1 MKVRTDFVTNSSSSS
16 FIIARKD
23 GFNEKQKEAI
33 LKYVEK
39 ELLGK
44 VMLEPGSTK
53 EEIQE
58 TLEEEYLSERYQEP
72 IEAALKEG
80 KTVYKGYISFEECE
94 YSYAEL
100 FEDLFKIL
108 EENGDGDF
116 KTIEGDL
123 SY

>member
-33 LKYVEK
+33 LKYIEK

-44 VMLEPGSTK
+44 VMLKPGSTK

-58 TLEEEYLSERYQEP
+58 TLEEEYFSERYQEP

-80 KTVYKGYISFEECE
+80 KTVYKGYVSFEECE

-116 KTIEGDL
+116 KTIDGDL